1 MPLMQFIFPCALM
14 LSGIMLSAQVVAH
27 TFMIREGSNLY
38 DAKIEIKHC
47 TVDKCSGFG
56 KMSLYQKNTQK
67 RVDAFESED
76 LNFYLD
82 KNAKPT
88 VNVVQLY
95 GEYSPLIFN
104 DFNFDGSEDLAI
116 RNGNEGAYGG
126 PSYDVYVYHKNKKEF
141 IYSEDLASLTRE
153 NLGMFEVDSIKKRIM
168 TRSKDGCCYHETL
181 QYQVLPKKGL
191 VLVEELIEDATS
203 SVGGER
209 VKVTERKLIQ
219 GKWKE
224 RNQYYPIDEYYK

>member
-1 MPLMQFIFPCALM
+1 
-14 LSGIMLSAQVVAH
+14 MLSAQVVAH

-88 VNVVQLY
+88 VNVARL
-95 GEYSPLIFN
+95 
-104 DFNFDGSEDLAI
+104 
-116 RNGNEGAYGG
+116 
-126 PSYDVYVYHKNKKEF
+126 
-141 IYSEDLASLTRE
+141 
-153 NLGMFEVDSIKKRIM
+153 
-168 TRSKDGCCYHETL
+168 
-181 QYQVLPKKGL
+181 
-191 VLVEELIEDATS
+191 
-203 SVGGER
+203 
-209 VKVTERKLIQ
+209 
-219 GKWKE
+219 
-224 RNQYYPIDEYYK
+224 